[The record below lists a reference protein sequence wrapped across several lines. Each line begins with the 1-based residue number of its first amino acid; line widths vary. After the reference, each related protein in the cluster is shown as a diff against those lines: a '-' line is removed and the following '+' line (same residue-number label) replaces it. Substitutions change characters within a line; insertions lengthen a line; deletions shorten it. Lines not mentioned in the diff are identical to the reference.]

1 MSDLEK
7 PQRDKKQFLED
18 LVRDLVASYQSESSM
33 QHLDSIFLPNRQKTI
48 EIIERLRK
56 LVFPGFFDEQ
66 RITSENVSYHVGELL
81 VQTHDL
87 LYEQV
92 HQAMCYGQ
100 NERGETD
107 NECDQCCD
115 VAMEATEAF
124 MRKLPELREI
134 LADDVRATF
143 DGDPASASTD
153 ENIFCY
159 PGIDAIFTYRM
170 AHELYKLNVPLLP
183 RIMTEYAHNE
193 TGIDIHPGATIGRR
207 FCIDHGTGIVI
218 GETCDIGNNVKI
230 YQGVTLGALSTK
242 GGQDWKGM
250 KRHPKIED
258 NVTIYGGAII
268 LGGSTTIGEST
279 TIGGAVFIT
288 QSIPSNTTVSMDN
301 LDLKIK
307 PKRERKNK

>member
-1 MSDLEK
+1 
-7 PQRDKKQFLED
+7 
-18 LVRDLVASYQSESSM
+18 
-33 QHLDSIFLPNRQKTI
+33 
-48 EIIERLRK
+48 
-56 LVFPGFFDEQ
+56 
-66 RITSENVSYHVGELL
+66 
-81 VQTHDL
+81 
-87 LYEQV
+87 
-92 HQAMCYGQ
+92 
-100 NERGETD
+100 
-107 NECDQCCD
+107 
-115 VAMEATEAF
+115 
-124 MRKLPELREI
+124 
-134 LADDVRATF
+134 
-143 DGDPASASTD
+143 
-153 ENIFCY
+153 
-159 PGIDAIFTYRM
+159 M

-193 TGIDIHPGATIGRR
+193 TGIDIHPGAKIGRR

-218 GETCDIGNNVKI
+218 GETCEIGNNVKI

-268 LGGSTTIGEST
+268 LGGSTTIGENA

-307 PKRERKNK
+307 PKRERKKSRRLRLGMMGKIRGARICQSVYSI